1 MLGEIGGRLVEEIP
15 RSRRQLRDLRTA
27 IALQPKCRRPSGRM
41 IAAVGFSLDNQGAPL
56 RRNPGSEAR
65 SGDSAA
71 HNHSVEMTHHS
82 RGYELE
88 SRAV

>member
-1 MLGEIGGRLVEEIP
+1 
-15 RSRRQLRDLRTA
+15 
-27 IALQPKCRRPSGRM
+27 M